1 MLELVTVAFLLSV
14 DNVRLACSFGLLG
27 SAVGQWWRLA
37 VLMAVVEAAFPL
49 VGAAVAPVLLA
60 RVASFEVLGPVLL
73 VVAAAL
79 SFVGV
84 VSEQPVPIG
93 RLLYVLPVVFGL
105 DNLIAGAAFG
115 LPIVGAIPAAL
126 FVGVVSGDVSLA
138 TMAVVGR
145 CSSQIHARWAGGPA
159 VAAAAVGISFL
170 FFA

>member
-115 LPIVGAIPAAL
+115 VADRGGDSGRLVRRCRQRRCIVGHD
-126 FVGVVSGDVSLA
+126 GRRRSL
-138 TMAVVGR
+138 
-145 CSSQIHARWAGGPA
+145 
-159 VAAAAVGISFL
+159 
-170 FFA
+170 